1 MGLIEFCKRA
11 TQRKSRKIITK
22 RKVEEFRGC
31 GKECTAEQ
39 LIEAFHQ
46 QPVISSLGEVL
57 SLDLLLTAKGDK
69 FKFELLHKD
78 FEAAAYI
85 LSKVY
90 SAPDSFRFYKKWLLV
105 SGTVI
110 SCKDVDRIVNNR
122 IKQSESVTKI
132 INAAIEKE
140 KEPWIIEKLP
150 SNIGEC
156 YETTM
161 YAVTDNKFTE
171 PYVHTCEYMG
181 FGRWDTPKGF
191 NVVAWKNVKPYIPD
205 YTDEEYRNGGFN
217 V

>member
-57 SLDLLLTAKGDK
+57 SLDLLLTAKGNK

-110 SCKDVDRIVNNR
+110 SCNDIDRIVRNR
-122 IKQSESVTKI
+122 IKQSETVTSIVKK
-132 INAAIEKE
+132 AIEVVKE
-140 KEPWIIEKLP
+140 NWIVDKFP
-150 SNIGEC
+150 NRTGEC
-156 YETTM
+156 FETTM
-161 YAVTDNKFTE
+161 YATSDTEFQE
-171 PYVHTCEYMG
+171 PYVHTCEYLGDGKWDSPSG
-181 FGRWDTPKGF
+181 FYVAAWKIVEPYVPGDVNSF
-191 NVVAWKNVKPYIPD
+191 NV
-205 YTDEEYRNGGFN
+205 R
-217 V
+217 